1 MRVIGLIPARGGSK
15 GIPRK
20 NLRFVGGN
28 PLIGHKII
36 QAKKSLCTEIW
47 VSTDDSEISQVSENF
62 GANVINRP
70 SELSTDQASTDT
82 MLVHAV
88 MSLNPSPND
97 IIVLLQATS
106 PLLKLESINACINT
120 LIENP
125 HLNSVITIREAHP
138 FMWETKNGTDWDPTG
153 HIREKRP
160 RRQDLDQDG
169 WETGGC
175 YAIRVSAIFEQQ
187 NRYPSPTGGVGV
199 THIESIDLDTFDDLR
214 VIEELLH

>member
-15 GIPRK
+15 GIPGK

-47 VSTDDSEISQVSENF
+47 VSTDDSEISRVSKNF
-62 GANVINRP
+62 GASVINRP

-82 MLVHAV
+82 VLVHAV

-106 PLLKLESINACINT
+106 PLLKLESLNACIDT

-125 HLNSVITIREAHP
+125 HLNSVITIRETHP
-138 FMWETKNGTDWDPTG
+138 FMWETKNGTD
-153 HIREKRP
+153 
-160 RRQDLDQDG
+160 
-169 WETGGC
+169 
-175 YAIRVSAIFEQQ
+175 
-187 NRYPSPTGGVGV
+187 
-199 THIESIDLDTFDDLR
+199 
-214 VIEELLH
+214 